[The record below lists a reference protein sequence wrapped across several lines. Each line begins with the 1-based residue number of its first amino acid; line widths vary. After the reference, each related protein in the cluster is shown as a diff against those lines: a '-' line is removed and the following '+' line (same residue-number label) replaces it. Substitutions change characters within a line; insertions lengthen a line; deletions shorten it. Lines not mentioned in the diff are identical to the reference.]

1 MYANYNEYS
10 AIISIIRVHSR
21 NSRLNSDLISIV
33 YGRERAGSGTLR
45 QFKKKPASGALPV
58 TRP

>member
-21 NSRLNSDLISIV
+21 TFAVEFRFNQRLLKELFTFIKRT
-33 YGRERAGSGTLR
+33 GRIFVWTSKLR
-45 QFKKKPASGALPV
+45 I
-58 TRP
+58 